1 MITTTTAKANGTGG
15 KMIQKA
21 LFEACRSLI
30 EVWKMVCKEV
40 FWQHNCY
47 SRGFVDIFI
56 FFFPVRDLKELF

>member
-1 MITTTTAKANGTGG
+1 
-15 KMIQKA
+15 MIQKA

-47 SRGFVDIFI
+47 SRGFVD
-56 FFFPVRDLKELF
+56 FFFSVRDLKELF